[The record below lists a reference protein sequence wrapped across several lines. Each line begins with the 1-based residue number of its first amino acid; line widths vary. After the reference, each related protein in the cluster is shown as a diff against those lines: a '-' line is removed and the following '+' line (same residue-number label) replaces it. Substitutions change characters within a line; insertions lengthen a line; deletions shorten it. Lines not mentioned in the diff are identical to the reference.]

1 MTWNPEK
8 LTVKAQ
14 QSLAAS
20 GQLAIDHSHPE
31 VNSLHLLASVTSDQS
46 ALPGALLVKMGLDAP
61 QFKEI
66 VEAELQQLP
75 QVHGGN
81 PPQSSQDLQKA
92 LESAG
97 DFSREMQDEY
107 ISSEHLLLGLAI
119 AGTKSQRILE
129 LSGIQVDDLKEEVS
143 QMRGTAKADSETAEN
158 TYAALERFGINL
170 VDLAR
175 QGKLDPVIGRDGEI
189 RRVIQVLSRRTKN
202 NPVLIGEPGVGK
214 TAIAEGLALRIVQGD
229 VPKSLAGKR
238 VVSLDMGA
246 LVAGAKFRGE
256 FEERLKSVLREVQD
270 AEGEVVL
277 FIDELHTVVGAGA
290 AEGGAD
296 AANLL
301 KPALARGELRCVGAT
316 TLNEYRQ
323 YLEKD
328 AALERRFQPVHV
340 GEPTVD
346 DTVSILRGIK
356 GRYEKHHGVKIKD
369 SAIVS
374 AAGLSHRYI
383 ADRFLPDKAIDLLDE
398 AASKLAMERDSVPAE
413 IDKIQRELTRL
424 ELAARQLLEEQDEE
438 TESQAAD
445 MKGRIQSL
453 KLQEATLLEQWNQEK
468 LGMQDIQQVRQQ
480 HDDAEHAFQQLD
492 SQIQAKRASQQPVSE
507 AEYQDLF
514 EIDSR
519 LKTLRLNLES
529 ATEPE
534 RQKEGPRALLHQD
547 VTDSEIADVVS
558 LWTGIPVSRM
568 LETERTKLLQ
578 LEQRLQER
586 LIGQQEAVVAVSNA
600 VRRSRSGLQD
610 PSQPIGSF
618 LFLGPTGVGKTE
630 LCKALAEVLFDDE
643 TAMVR
648 LDMSEYMERHSVS
661 RLIGAPPGYVG
672 YEDGGKLTEA
682 VRRRPYCVVLLD
694 EIEKAHPDVM
704 NILLQLLDDGR
715 LTDSH
720 GRTANF
726 SHCIVVMTSNIGSQL
741 IQRVA
746 EEGGDETELR
756 ESVRQTLQTRLL
768 PEFLNRIDETIVFH
782 ALSPGEIRQ
791 ITNLQVKQLIDKVA
805 DQEVTLDVSDE
816 ARDLLSEKGYDPAY
830 GARPL
835 KRVLQQQL
843 ENPLASRLLEGM
855 LSDGDVVRAVAINGA
870 IAFQESALSQEEC
883 S

>member
-14 QSLAAS
+14 QSVATS
-20 GQLAIDHSHPE
+20 GQLAHDRSHPE
-31 VNSLHLLASVTSDQS
+31 INSLHLLASITSDPE
-46 ALPGALLVKMGLDAP
+46 ALAGTLLMKMGLDVR
-61 QFKEI
+61 QFSEI
-66 VEAELQQLP
+66 VEAEFQQLP

-81 PPQSSQDLQKA
+81 RPQASQDLEKVLQ
-92 LESAG
+92 SAG
-97 DFSREMQDEY
+97 DFSREMQDQY
-107 ISSEHLLLGLAI
+107 ISSEHLLLGLAT
-119 AGTKSQRILE
+119 ADTKSQSILQ
-129 LSGIQVDDLKEEVS
+129 LCGIRLEDLKREVAE
-143 QMRGTAKADSETAEN
+143 MRGTAKADSQTAEN

-170 VDLAR
+170 VELAR
-175 QGKLDPVIGRDGEI
+175 QGKLDPVIGRDAEI

-229 VPKSLAGKR
+229 VPKSLAGTR

-246 LVAGAKFRGE
+246 LIAGAKFRGD
-256 FEERLKSVLREVQD
+256 FEERLKSVLREVQEAD
-270 AEGEVVL
+270 GEVVL

-296 AANLL
+296 AANIL

-323 YLEKD
+323 HLEKD
-328 AALERRFQPVHV
+328 AALERRFQPVHG

-369 SAIVS
+369 SAILS
-374 AAGLSHRYI
+374 AASLSHRYI

-398 AASKLAMERDSVPAE
+398 AASKLAMERDSVPGE

-424 ELAARQLLEEQDEE
+424 ELAARQLREEQDEE
-438 TESQAAD
+438 TESQVAD
-445 MKGRIQSL
+445 MKARIDAL
-453 KLQEATLLEQWNQEK
+453 KLHEASLLEQWNQEK
-468 LGMQDIQQVRQQ
+468 LGMQDIQQVRQE
-480 HDDAEHAFQQLD
+480 HDEAEHAFQQLD
-492 SQIQAKRASQQPVSE
+492 SRIQAKRASQQPVSE
-507 AEYQDLF
+507 DEYQSLF
-514 EIDSR
+514 EIDAR
-519 LKTLRLNLES
+519 LKTVRKKLEA
-529 ATEPE
+529 ATESDRP
-534 RQKEGPRALLHQD
+534 KEGTRVLLRQE
-547 VTDSEIADVVS
+547 VTDAEIADVVS

-568 LETERTKLLQ
+568 LEAERAKLLQ
-578 LEQRLQER
+578 LEQRLQQR

-610 PSQPIGSF
+610 PTQPVGSF

-720 GRTANF
+720 GRTVSF

-741 IQRVA
+741 IQRVV
-746 EEGGDETELR
+746 EEGGSETEMR
-756 ESVRQTLQTRLL
+756 ESVQETLQSRLL

-782 ALSPGEIRQ
+782 PLSPAELRQ
-791 ITNLQVKQLIDKVA
+791 ITNLQVEQLIDKVA

-816 ARDLLSEKGYDPAY
+816 ARDLLSEEGYDPLY

-835 KRVLQQQL
+835 KRVLQQRL
-843 ENPLASRLLEGM
+843 ENPLASRLLEGI
-855 LSDGDVVRAVAINGA
+855 LSDGDVVRAVAIDGA
-870 IAFQESALSQEEC
+870 IAFQESELTQEEC